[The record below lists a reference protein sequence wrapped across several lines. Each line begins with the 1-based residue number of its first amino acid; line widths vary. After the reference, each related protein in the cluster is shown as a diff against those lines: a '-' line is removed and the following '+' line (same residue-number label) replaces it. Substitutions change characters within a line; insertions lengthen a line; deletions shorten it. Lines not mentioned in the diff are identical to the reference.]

1 MEIAELEKSY
11 QDQRKRL
18 LGEIHG
24 ERLRQ
29 ERENEVALIE
39 KQRALEQ
46 KFEKL
51 VMELQEKIN
60 KKEQEF
66 QVMYVY
72 CIIWCVEKCQN
83 YGPKTSS
90 RYCFQFFQKIKF

>member
-11 QDQRKRL
+11 QEQRKRL

-29 ERENEVALIE
+29 ERESEVILME
-39 KQRALEQ
+39 KQRSLDQ

-51 VMELQEKIN
+51 VLELQEKID
-60 KKEQEF
+60 KKEQDY
-66 QVMYVY
+66 QVPIYL
-72 CIIWCVEKCQN
+72 
-83 YGPKTSS
+83 
-90 RYCFQFFQKIKF
+90 R

>member
-11 QDQRKRL
+11 QEQRKRL

-29 ERENEVALIE
+29 ERENEVTLME
-39 KQRALEQ
+39 RQRALDQ

-51 VMELQEKIN
+51 VLELQEKID
-60 KKEQEF
+60 KKEQDF
-66 QVMYVY
+66 QVPTYLFILLYVSIY
-72 CIIWCVEKCQN
+72 LC
-83 YGPKTSS
+83 
-90 RYCFQFFQKIKF
+90 

>member
-29 ERENEVALIE
+29 ERENEVTLME
-39 KQRALEQ
+39 KQKALEQ

-51 VMELQEKIN
+51 VLEIQEKIN

-66 QVMYVY
+66 QV
-72 CIIWCVEKCQN
+72 CNFNNLIIQIKNRTEYKHQILVAFVLICH
-83 YGPKTSS
+83 
-90 RYCFQFFQKIKF
+90 FQ